1 VQEPA
6 PASPADPAVDKA
18 PTDPEVVT
26 KAMQPLGPV
35 QEQVVTQSQSQT
47 EPPAPAPL
55 ELVNAYKA
63 EILEKTGVEISDAY
77 IWIKSRYKTRCA
89 FERRVRQDP
98 KRPNKTA
105 DQVFRRLLTETK
117 PHLK

>member
-1 VQEPA
+1 
-6 PASPADPAVDKA
+6 VDKTA
-18 PTDPEVVT
+18 TDPEVVT
-26 KAMQPLGPV
+26 KAMQPPGPV
-35 QEQVVTQSQSQT
+35 QEQVVAKSQSQT
-47 EPPAPAPL
+47 NPPAPTPL

-63 EILEKTGVEISDAY
+63 EVLEKTGVKIPAAD
-77 IWIKSRYKTRCA
+77 IWKKAGYKTRSA
-89 FERRVRQDP
+89 FERWVRQDS